1 MKLKRKNIKLKNYDY
16 SKKEG
21 IKTTA
26 KRMKEE
32 KIPIETIVKITGL
45 TKEEIENL

>member
-1 MKLKRKNIKLKNYDY
+1 MLNSSFRKG
-16 SKKEG
+16 KKEG

-26 KRMKEE
+26 KKMKEE
-32 KIPIETIVKITGL
+32 KIPIETIEKITGL